1 MRTAKVVIITENF
14 SFFLKIMKTTNI
26 LFGIGYLCIAG
37 IFIGM
42 TGWIVESQELKFVV
56 FAKIAAESSIL
67 GICTI
72 AICIL
77 RAEQIHTKKMEKAI
91 IDAKEFINKYKED
104 ETNRIQL
111 EGNKKDKS
119 SR

>member
-1 MRTAKVVIITENF
+1 MRTAKVIIITKNF

-26 LFGIGYLCIAG
+26 LFGIGYLCIVG

-42 TGWIVESQELKFVV
+42 TGWIIESQELKFVI

-72 AICIL
+72 AICVL
-77 RAEQIHTKKMEKAI
+77 RTEQIHTKDMKKI
-91 IDAKEFINKYKED
+91 RISSKEFINKYKKD